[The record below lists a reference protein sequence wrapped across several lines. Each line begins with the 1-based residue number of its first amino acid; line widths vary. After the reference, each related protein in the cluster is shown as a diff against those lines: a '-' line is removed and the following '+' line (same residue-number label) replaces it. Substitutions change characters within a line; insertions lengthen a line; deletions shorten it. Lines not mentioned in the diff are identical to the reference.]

1 MIYLRNITKPFA
13 PGGLMKNIFTKKS
26 VENVVEGVAYALQM
40 VIAALI
46 AIGLVIGIIDLTRYF
61 ANLYSVSTSQSYDL
75 FQNFLAYALLLII
88 GVELILLVLYRSTR
102 QVLELILFVIARKM
116 LIYSHTMLDLVLGTL
131 ALAFVF
137 AIQRYLVLKE
147 EDLLKGRFEKSP
159 LSGLQELISGKD
171 EDGTN
176 LALGKQDAEIKVG
189 STFVRGDSEITVT
202 KLSDDGDIEE
212 AIVCSRVDYKSQAE
226 GKS

>member
-1 MIYLRNITKPFA
+1 ME
-13 PGGLMKNIFTKKS
+13 KS

-116 LIYSHTMLDLVLGTL
+116 LI
-131 ALAFVF
+131 
-137 AIQRYLVLKE
+137 
-147 EDLLKGRFEKSP
+147 
-159 LSGLQELISGKD
+159 
-171 EDGTN
+171 
-176 LALGKQDAEIKVG
+176 
-189 STFVRGDSEITVT
+189 
-202 KLSDDGDIEE
+202 
-212 AIVCSRVDYKSQAE
+212 
-226 GKS
+226 

>member
-1 MIYLRNITKPFA
+1 
-13 PGGLMKNIFTKKS
+13 MKNIFTKKS

-171 EDGTN
+171 EHGTN

>member
-1 MIYLRNITKPFA
+1 
-13 PGGLMKNIFTKKS
+13 MKNIFTKKS
-26 VENVVEGVAYALQM
+26 VENVVEAVAYVLQM
-40 VIAALI
+40 VIAVLV

-61 ANLYSVSTSQSYDL
+61 ASLYSVSTGQSYEL

-159 LSGLQELISGKD
+159 LSGLQELISGTG
-171 EDGTN
+171 EDGSS
-176 LALGKQDAEIKVG
+176 LAIGEQGTDIKVG

-212 AIVCSRVDYKSQAE
+212 AIVCSRVDYKSQTEDKA
-226 GKS
+226 